1 MRHKPSHRATMTG
14 VLMLLAGLGG
24 CASGGAGA
32 PAGNPFGDMSERNE
46 VRITI
51 RNFNFSDATVWV
63 LARGAQRKRL
73 GVVTGKSDADFTVP
87 WDFSQPMIMEFDLVA
102 GPRCTT
108 RPLEVDPGDV
118 LELQIAV
125 DFAQM
130 SDWCR

>member
-1 MRHKPSHRATMTG
+1 MSHGHLRGAAMAG
-14 VLMLLAGLGG
+14 AVAVLTVLGG
-24 CASGGAGA
+24 CATSGSGSRT
-32 PAGNPFGDMSERNE
+32 GNPFGDRSERNE
-46 VRITI
+46 VQIKI

-63 LARGAQRKRL
+63 LTRGAQRKRL

-87 WDFSQPMIMEFDLVA
+87 WDFSQPMTMEFDLVA

>member
-1 MRHKPSHRATMTG
+1 MVAPALRVALAG
-14 VLMLLAGLGG
+14 ALLAITG
-24 CASGGAGA
+24 CASGGGPQEARS
-32 PAGNPFGDMSERNE
+32 PFSDDLRERKE
-46 VRITI
+46 VRIHI
-51 RNFNFSDATVWV
+51 QNHNFSDATVWV
-63 LARGAQRKRL
+63 LTRGAQRKRL

-87 WDFSQPMIMEFDLVA
+87 WDFSQPMTMEFDLVA

>member
-1 MRHKPSHRATMTG
+1 MRPKLLHHASLMG
-14 VLMLLAGLGG
+14 VLALLTVSAG
-24 CASGGAGA
+24 CVSSGSTRT
-32 PAGNPFGDMSERNE
+32 GNPFGDAAERNE
-46 VRITI
+46 VQIKI

-63 LARGAQRKRL
+63 LTRGAQRKRL

-87 WDFSQPMIMEFDLVA
+87 WDFSQPMTMEFDLVA